1 MQSNGRS
8 SEFGGVGG
16 CGGAEIVRSE
26 GDDGNSRALV
36 VVRGGSLNSSGG
48 GGGRG
53 RRPRAL
59 ALSPG
64 LYVAPSCKVDGCV
77 DDLSSAGEYHR
88 RHRVCKAHA
97 SASKVVVDGQEQR
110 FCQQCSRFHSL
121 VEFDE
126 GKRSCRKRLAG
137 HNERRRRQQPADP
150 LATTSSGSHVPLLE
164 GIGSLKRARV
174 GNEWKGSGRLGAR
187 GRGSK
192 GLSFKVVL
200 EKQER
205 PTRVV
210 EISKGECYLLQRPTK
225 SGEESSSVLSDPM
238 EEHVSRGDTVRCKE
252 KARDLLGM
260 TSLDQS
266 HLQVGVGVKKNRNY
280 MEQGPSGLKEGLE
293 LGDGLVLP
301 PLPIKRDGAI
311 SFLKKWPHG
320 MEDRLHIGRLEEPK
334 RYSLTEFADKKAW
347 QKEDDAAFLHCLWE
361 CPKVQPVW
369 RWAGRQLSKI
379 RGSKVTLE
387 WKQAVFGDKLGAWA
401 SSDIVSVWKLLRG
414 IILGQIW
421 HARKGKVYSGLQW
434 SSGQVIRGTWVDLM
448 MYAMK
453 DWLEVLKAKGSVQ
466 HAEAHEL
473 WARFDS
479 KWLINRFAGRRTE
492 WSMSWKDPNEV
503 LLD

>member
-8 SEFGGVGG
+8 SEFGAGIG
-16 CGGAEIVRSE
+16 EHER
-26 GDDGNSRALV
+26 DGNDRALV
-36 VVRGGSLNSSGG
+36 LVTGGVVGG
-48 GGGRG
+48 GGGSRG

-64 LYVAPSCKVDGCV
+64 LYVAPCCKVDGCV

-88 RHRVCKAHA
+88 RHRVCRTHA
-97 SASKVVVDGQEQR
+97 SASRVLVEGQEQR

-137 HNERRRRQQPADP
+137 HNERRRRQQPDSP
-150 LATTSSGSHVPLLE
+150 TIRPSGSHVPLLE
-164 GIGSLKRARV
+164 EVGSFKRAHS
-174 GNEWKGSGRLGAR
+174 GNEWKGSGRLGA
-187 GRGSK
+187 K
-192 GLSFKVVL
+192 GTVPGFKAGMG
-200 EKQER
+200 KQER
-205 PTRVV
+205 PTKVV
-210 EISKGECYLLQRPTK
+210 EISKAECYLLQRPTK
-225 SGEESSSVLSDPM
+225 SGEECSSVLNDPM
-238 EEHVSRGDTVRCKE
+238 EEHVSRGDIVRCKE
-252 KARDLLGM
+252 KARDLLRI
-260 TSLDQS
+260 TSLDQGHS
-266 HLQVGVGVKKNRNY
+266 QIGGGVKKSRTQA
-280 MEQGPSGLKEGLE
+280 EQGPSGLKEGLE

-311 SFLKKWPHG
+311 SYLKKWPHG
-320 MEDRLHIGRLEEPK
+320 VEDSMHIRRPEEQK
-334 RYSLTEFADKKAW
+334 YSLKELPDKKAW
-347 QKEDDAAFLHCLWE
+347 QKDDAAFLHCLWE

-369 RWAGRQLSKI
+369 RWAGRQLSKL

-387 WKQAVFGDKLGAWA
+387 WKQAVFGEKLGAWA
-401 SSDIVSVWKLLRG
+401 SSDIIYVWKLLRG

-434 SSGQVIRGTWVDLM
+434 SSGQVIRATWVDLM
-448 MYAMK
+448 MHAMK

-466 HAEAHEL
+466 NTEADEL
-473 WARFDS
+473 WASFDN
-479 KWLINRFAGRRTE
+479 KWLVNRFAGKRAE